1 MTAITTTGY
10 LVLGNETAGSMDPM
24 VLFGATRPLADRAP
38 TEVRLVTSTEDL
50 ERALAD
56 LGDRTPVIAG
66 GDGTV
71 HRVVARLR
79 RTVPDRPVGIL
90 PSGTANDFA
99 RGLGL
104 PTDPEQAAR
113 RIVQGAPRAVTL
125 LEVET
130 DRGAGESTGA
140 PSSVVCN
147 AVHLGAGVRGARL
160 AGRLKAALGRA
171 SYPLATAISGLVSSG
186 IRGLTVEVD
195 GRPWPVGA
203 PLVVLVANGGRIG
216 GSGALLPRTEAD
228 RPGARLVAVP
238 AGPRL
243 RRVGAAVDAVRGR
256 LLARTDVSSMEG
268 TVIELRRPDGLEVDV
283 DGELEAWGSWCRL
296 TARPGALWVL
306 DSGGHSGRDGDD
318 DRGDG
323 DDGDEH

>member
-1 MTAITTTGY
+1 MAETTTAGY
-10 LVLGNETAGSMDPM
+10 LVLGNEAAGSVDPM
-24 VLFGATRPLADRAP
+24 VLFGATRPLAERGP
-38 TEVRLVTSTEDL
+38 TEVRLISSAQDL
-50 ERALAD
+50 DRALEE

-71 HRVVARLR
+71 HRVVERLH

-104 PTDPEQAAR
+104 PTDPDAAAR
-113 RIVQGAPRAVTL
+113 RIVDGVPRAVTL

-130 DRGAGESTGA
+130 SRGSGGA
-140 PSSVVCN
+140 SPVPSSIVCN

-160 AGRLKAALGRA
+160 AGRLKPALGRA
-171 SYPLATAISGLVSSG
+171 AYPLATALSGLVSSG
-186 IRGLTVEVD
+186 IRGLTVVVD
-195 GRPWPVGA
+195 GRPWPVGE

-216 GSGALLPRTEAD
+216 GSGGLLPRTEAD

-243 RRVGAAVDAVRGR
+243 RRLGTAIGAVRGR
-256 LLARTDVSSMEG
+256 LLARADVASVEG
-268 TVIELRRPDGLEVDV
+268 TVFELRRPDGLEVDV
-283 DGELEAWGSWCRL
+283 DGELEGWGSWCRL
-296 TARPGALWVL
+296 TARPGALTVL
-306 DSGGHSGRDGDD
+306 DGRGHGDD
-318 DRGDG
+318 DRGDRG
-323 DDGDEH
+323 DDDDD